1 MSEAKKRSSSK
12 KKSKMEMEL
21 AEISDDNKNKR
32 LDRMKV
38 QRKQTSLGRSL
49 KLKKQTAEVPESGGQ
64 SKFFGEDDDT
74 AVKPIKN

>member
-38 QRKQTSLGRSL
+38 
-49 KLKKQTAEVPESGGQ
+49 
-64 SKFFGEDDDT
+64 
-74 AVKPIKN
+74 